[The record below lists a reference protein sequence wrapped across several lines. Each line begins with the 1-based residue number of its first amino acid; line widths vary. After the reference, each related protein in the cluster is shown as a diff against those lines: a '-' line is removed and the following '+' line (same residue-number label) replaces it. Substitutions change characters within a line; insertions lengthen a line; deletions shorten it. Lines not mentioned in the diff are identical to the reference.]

1 MQDSPAI
8 KKPVLFFT
16 ALAGAGFIDATYLTV
31 QHYLGAIPPC
41 FVADGCSVV
50 LTSKWSEIAGVPIAL
65 LGALMYLALLVLSV
79 IYLRTKNIRA
89 LAGAVV
95 ITGINFIVS
104 VFLVSLQ
111 LFVIEQI
118 CFYCMVSA
126 VISTGLFA
134 TGIFIFSRL
143 RARSSVPENLQP

>member
-1 MQDSPAI
+1 
-8 KKPVLFFT
+8 
-16 ALAGAGFIDATYLTV
+16 
-31 QHYLGAIPPC
+31 
-41 FVADGCSVV
+41 
-50 LTSKWSEIAGVPIAL
+50 
-65 LGALMYLALLVLSV
+65 
-79 IYLRTKNIRA
+79 

-143 RARSSVPENLQP
+143 RVRSSVPKNLQQ